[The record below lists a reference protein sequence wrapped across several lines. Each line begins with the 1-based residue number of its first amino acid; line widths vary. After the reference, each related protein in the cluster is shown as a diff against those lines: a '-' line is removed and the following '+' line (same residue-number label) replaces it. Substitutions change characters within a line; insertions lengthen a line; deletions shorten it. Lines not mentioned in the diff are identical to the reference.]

1 MRPHPR
7 FLWVGRLKSVPEG
20 RTLPAMRR
28 LFEMLGDLMNAD
40 SRVLAGVLTALGLLI
55 ALIVYARLTRVR
67 RLRAQARVIRKR

>member
-1 MRPHPR
+1 
-7 FLWVGRLKSVPEG
+7 
-20 RTLPAMRR
+20 
-28 LFEMLGDLMNAD
+28 MLGDLMNAD

>member
-1 MRPHPR
+1 
-7 FLWVGRLKSVPEG
+7 
-20 RTLPAMRR
+20 MRR